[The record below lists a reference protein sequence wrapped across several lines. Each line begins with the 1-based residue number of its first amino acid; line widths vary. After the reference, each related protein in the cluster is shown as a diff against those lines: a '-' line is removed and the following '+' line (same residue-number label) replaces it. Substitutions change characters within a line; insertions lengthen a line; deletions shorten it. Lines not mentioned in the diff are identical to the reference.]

1 MGPARLQGQ
10 WGKARV
16 GGREEAKQALLPRL
30 KAPRSSY
37 SQLLKFQAAVT
48 DPQAHQGRVN
58 AAQPGSVPVETFEVG
73 RDSMLGPVGQEHHGG
88 EVSPS

>member
-10 WGKARV
+10 CGKTRV

-30 KAPRSSY
+30 KAPRSSH
-37 SQLLKFQAAVT
+37 SQLLTFQAAAT

-58 AAQPGSVPVETFEVG
+58 AAQPGSVPAETFEVG
-73 RDSMLGPVGQEHHGG
+73 PDSTLGPVGQEHHGG
-88 EVSPS
+88 EVGPS